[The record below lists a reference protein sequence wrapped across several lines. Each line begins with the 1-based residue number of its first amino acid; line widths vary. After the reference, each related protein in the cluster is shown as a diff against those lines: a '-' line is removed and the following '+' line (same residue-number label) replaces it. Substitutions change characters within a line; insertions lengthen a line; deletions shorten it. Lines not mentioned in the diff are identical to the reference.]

1 MTNDQMERRLSAAL
15 DKTAPDDVDG
25 VLSRCTE
32 RKGTV
37 VPMKKKNNRMKK
49 WMQTVAACLAVLLLG
64 GGGLLVQQAHAVT
77 SVVSLDVNPSIE
89 LRVNSREKVVSCQAL
104 NQEAQAVLEDMDG
117 GRDLKGVKAD
127 VAVNAIVGSLVRCGY
142 LDSLSSAI
150 LISVEDKDQA
160 RAQRLQQELTGAVDG
175 ALAAGDSQAAVLS
188 QTVQQDKE
196 LEKQA
201 KANNIS
207 TGKAALI
214 RQAMALNGSLTFEGL
229 AQLSVEEL
237 RDLIEAGAP
246 GMPIGMQA
254 ALEAAARYAGLT
266 TADITDADVDPEL
279 DENPAHYEVEFQVP
293 GKGELEYK
301 VEAYTGQVLSGPAN
315 VQPSTPVNP
324 SGDIGMEAAKS
335 AALKHAGL
343 SSAVFTKAER
353 DYDDGRLEY
362 ELEFHTDSAAYEVTV
377 DAANATR
384 RLGVA
389 VKCATITPNKQ
400 RMEEYPQLTQMWKSP
415 NGTIRSIL
423 DGTVFR
429 APILIDSIHPV
440 VKNWKKPITIARHA
454 YGDVYK
460 SVDLYTTEPGECTMT
475 FKGQSGEEKTLLVQ
489 KVDGP
494 AVWQGAHNKEKSIR
508 SFARACFQYAIDT
521 KQDLWFST
529 KDTIAKVYDGEFKK
543 VFEEEFESYKAKF
556 DELGITY
563 FYTLIDDAVARVIRS
578 QGGFIWACKNYD
590 GDVMSDMVSTAFG
603 SLAMMTSV
611 LVSPDGTTEYEA
623 AHGTVTKHYYKHLK
637 GEQTSTNPMATIF
650 AWSGAL
656 RKRGQL
662 DGLTDLAA
670 FADKLEA
677 ACFET
682 LGDGIMTKD
691 LVGLVDEGTP
701 VTAVNS
707 SEFIGA
713 IHDRLAAKL

>member
-279 DENPAHYEVEFQVP
+279 DENPAHYEVEFQVS

-301 VEAYTGQVLSGPAN
+301 VEAYTGQVLTGPAN

-343 SSAVFTKAER
+343 STAVFTKAER

-377 DAANATR
+377 DAAT
-384 RLGVA
+384 GA
-389 VKCATITPNKQ
+389 VLDYEKENLRGSTGSTDIGAQAAKAAALKHAGLSESQVRELQAEWDN
-400 RMEEYPQLTQMWKSP
+400 E
-415 NGTIRSIL
+415 NG
-423 DGTVFR
+423 R
-429 APILIDSIHPV
+429 A
-440 VKNWKKPITIARHA
+440 
-454 YGDVYK
+454 VYE
-460 SVDLYTTEPGECTMT
+460 V
-475 FKGQSGEEKTLLVQ
+475 
-489 KVDGP
+489 
-494 AVWQGAHNKEKSIR
+494 
-508 SFARACFQYAIDT
+508 
-521 KQDLWFST
+521 
-529 KDTIAKVYDGEFKK
+529 EFKSGGMEYDY
-543 VFEEEFESYKAKF
+543 V
-556 DELGITY
+556 
-563 FYTLIDDAVARVIRS
+563 IDAATGAVL
-578 QGGFIWACKNYD
+578 D
-590 GDVMSDMVSTAFG
+590 HE
-603 SLAMMTSV
+603 
-611 LVSPDGTTEYEA
+611 TE
-623 AHGTVTKHYYKHLK
+623 
-637 GEQTSTNPMATIF
+637 
-650 AWSGAL
+650 
-656 RKRGQL
+656 R
-662 DGLTDLAA
+662 DD
-670 FADKLEA
+670 
-677 ACFET
+677 
-682 LGDGIMTKD
+682 
-691 LVGLVDEGTP
+691 
-701 VTAVNS
+701 
-707 SEFIGA
+707 
-713 IHDRLAAKL
+713 

>member
-1 MTNDQMERRLSAAL
+1 
-15 DKTAPDDVDG
+15 
-25 VLSRCTE
+25 
-32 RKGTV
+32 
-37 VPMKKKNNRMKK
+37 MKKKNNRMKK

-301 VEAYTGQVLSGPAN
+301 VEAYTGQVLSGQADVTPSVPAA
-315 VQPSTPVNP
+315 
-324 SGDIGMEAAKS
+324 GDVGLEAAKS

-343 SSAVFTKAER
+343 STAVFTKAER

-377 DAANATR
+377 DAATGRVLDYEKESLRGSTGSTDIGAQAAKAAALKHAGLSESQVRELQAEWDNENGR
-384 RLGVA
+384 A
-389 VKCATITPNKQ
+389 VY
-400 RMEEYPQLTQMWKSP
+400 E
-415 NGTIRSIL
+415 
-423 DGTVFR
+423 V
-429 APILIDSIHPV
+429 
-440 VKNWKKPITIARHA
+440 
-454 YGDVYK
+454 
-460 SVDLYTTEPGECTMT
+460 
-475 FKGQSGEEKTLLVQ
+475 
-489 KVDGP
+489 
-494 AVWQGAHNKEKSIR
+494 
-508 SFARACFQYAIDT
+508 
-521 KQDLWFST
+521 
-529 KDTIAKVYDGEFKK
+529 EFKSGGMEYDY
-543 VFEEEFESYKAKF
+543 V
-556 DELGITY
+556 
-563 FYTLIDDAVARVIRS
+563 IDAATGAV
-578 QGGFIWACKNYD
+578 
-590 GDVMSDMVSTAFG
+590 
-603 SLAMMTSV
+603 
-611 LVSPDGTTEYEA
+611 
-623 AHGTVTKHYYKHLK
+623 
-637 GEQTSTNPMATIF
+637 
-650 AWSGAL
+650 
-656 RKRGQL
+656 L
-662 DGLTDLAA
+662 DHEVERD
-670 FADKLEA
+670 D
-677 ACFET
+677 
-682 LGDGIMTKD
+682 
-691 LVGLVDEGTP
+691 
-701 VTAVNS
+701 
-707 SEFIGA
+707 
-713 IHDRLAAKL
+713 

>member
-160 RAQRLQQELTGAVDG
+160 RAQRLQQELTSVAGG
-175 ALAAGDSQAAVLS
+175 ALGDSQAAVLS

-266 TADITDADVDPEL
+266 TADITDADADPEL

-315 VQPSTPVNP
+315 VTPSVPAA
-324 SGDIGMEAAKS
+324 GDVGLEAAKS

-343 SSAVFTKAER
+343 STAVFTKAER

-377 DAANATR
+377 DAATGRVLDYEKENLRGGTGGTDIGAQAAKAAALKHAGLSEGQVQELQVEWDNEHGR
-384 RLGVA
+384 A
-389 VKCATITPNKQ
+389 VY
-400 RMEEYPQLTQMWKSP
+400 E
-415 NGTIRSIL
+415 
-423 DGTVFR
+423 V
-429 APILIDSIHPV
+429 
-440 VKNWKKPITIARHA
+440 
-454 YGDVYK
+454 
-460 SVDLYTTEPGECTMT
+460 
-475 FKGQSGEEKTLLVQ
+475 
-489 KVDGP
+489 
-494 AVWQGAHNKEKSIR
+494 
-508 SFARACFQYAIDT
+508 
-521 KQDLWFST
+521 
-529 KDTIAKVYDGEFKK
+529 EFKSGGMEYDY
-543 VFEEEFESYKAKF
+543 V
-556 DELGITY
+556 
-563 FYTLIDDAVARVIRS
+563 IDAAT
-578 QGGFIWACKNYD
+578 G
-590 GDVMSDMVSTAFG
+590 
-603 SLAMMTSV
+603 SV
-611 LVSPDGTTEYEA
+611 LEHQAE
-623 AHGTVTKHYYKHLK
+623 
-637 GEQTSTNPMATIF
+637 
-650 AWSGAL
+650 
-656 RKRGQL
+656 R
-662 DGLTDLAA
+662 
-670 FADKLEA
+670 
-677 ACFET
+677 
-682 LGDGIMTKD
+682 
-691 LVGLVDEGTP
+691 
-701 VTAVNS
+701 
-707 SEFIGA
+707 
-713 IHDRLAAKL
+713 HD

>member
-175 ALAAGDSQAAVLS
+175 ALAAGDSRAAVLS

-214 RQAMALNGSLTFEGL
+214 RQAMALNGSLAFEGL

-246 GMPIGMQA
+246 GMPIGMRA

-279 DENPAHYEVEFQVP
+279 DENPAHYEVEFQVS

-301 VEAYTGQVLSGPAN
+301 VEAYTGQVLTGQAN

-343 SSAVFTKAER
+343 STAVFTKAER

-377 DAANATR
+377 DAATGRVLDYEKENLRSSTGSTDIGAQAAKAAALKHAGLSESQVR
-384 RLGVA
+384 ELQAEWDNENGRA
-389 VKCATITPNKQ
+389 VY
-400 RMEEYPQLTQMWKSP
+400 E
-415 NGTIRSIL
+415 
-423 DGTVFR
+423 V
-429 APILIDSIHPV
+429 
-440 VKNWKKPITIARHA
+440 
-454 YGDVYK
+454 
-460 SVDLYTTEPGECTMT
+460 
-475 FKGQSGEEKTLLVQ
+475 
-489 KVDGP
+489 
-494 AVWQGAHNKEKSIR
+494 
-508 SFARACFQYAIDT
+508 
-521 KQDLWFST
+521 
-529 KDTIAKVYDGEFKK
+529 EFKSGGMEYDY
-543 VFEEEFESYKAKF
+543 V
-556 DELGITY
+556 
-563 FYTLIDDAVARVIRS
+563 IDAATGAV
-578 QGGFIWACKNYD
+578 
-590 GDVMSDMVSTAFG
+590 
-603 SLAMMTSV
+603 
-611 LVSPDGTTEYEA
+611 
-623 AHGTVTKHYYKHLK
+623 
-637 GEQTSTNPMATIF
+637 
-650 AWSGAL
+650 
-656 RKRGQL
+656 L
-662 DGLTDLAA
+662 DHEVERD
-670 FADKLEA
+670 D
-677 ACFET
+677 
-682 LGDGIMTKD
+682 
-691 LVGLVDEGTP
+691 
-701 VTAVNS
+701 
-707 SEFIGA
+707 
-713 IHDRLAAKL
+713 

>member
-301 VEAYTGQVLSGPAN
+301 VEAYTGQVLTGQAN
-315 VQPSTPVNP
+315 VTPSVPAA
-324 SGDIGMEAAKS
+324 GDVGLEAAKS

-343 SSAVFTKAER
+343 STAVFTKAER

-377 DAANATR
+377 DAISGRVLDYEKENLRGSTGSTDIGAQAAKAAALKHAGLSESQVRELQAEWDNENGR
-384 RLGVA
+384 A
-389 VKCATITPNKQ
+389 VY
-400 RMEEYPQLTQMWKSP
+400 E
-415 NGTIRSIL
+415 
-423 DGTVFR
+423 V
-429 APILIDSIHPV
+429 
-440 VKNWKKPITIARHA
+440 
-454 YGDVYK
+454 
-460 SVDLYTTEPGECTMT
+460 
-475 FKGQSGEEKTLLVQ
+475 
-489 KVDGP
+489 
-494 AVWQGAHNKEKSIR
+494 
-508 SFARACFQYAIDT
+508 
-521 KQDLWFST
+521 
-529 KDTIAKVYDGEFKK
+529 EFKSGGMEYDY
-543 VFEEEFESYKAKF
+543 V
-556 DELGITY
+556 
-563 FYTLIDDAVARVIRS
+563 IDAATGAVL
-578 QGGFIWACKNYD
+578 D
-590 GDVMSDMVSTAFG
+590 HE
-603 SLAMMTSV
+603 
-611 LVSPDGTTEYEA
+611 TE
-623 AHGTVTKHYYKHLK
+623 
-637 GEQTSTNPMATIF
+637 
-650 AWSGAL
+650 
-656 RKRGQL
+656 R
-662 DGLTDLAA
+662 DD
-670 FADKLEA
+670 
-677 ACFET
+677 
-682 LGDGIMTKD
+682 
-691 LVGLVDEGTP
+691 
-701 VTAVNS
+701 
-707 SEFIGA
+707 
-713 IHDRLAAKL
+713 

>member
-37 VPMKKKNNRMKK
+37 VPMKKKNQRMKK
-49 WMQTVAACLAVLLLG
+49 WMQAVAACLAVLLLG

-279 DENPAHYEVEFQVP
+279 DETPAHYEVEFQVP

-343 SSAVFTKAER
+343 STAVFTKAER
-353 DYDDGRLEY
+353 DYDDGRWEY
-362 ELEFHTDSAAYEVTV
+362 ELEFHTDAAAYEVTV
-377 DAANATR
+377 DAISGSVLDYEKENLRSSSTSDIGAQA
-384 RLGVA
+384 A
-389 VKCATITPNKQ
+389 
-400 RMEEYPQLTQMWKSP
+400 KSAA
-415 NGTIRSIL
+415 L
-423 DGTVFR
+423 
-429 APILIDSIHPV
+429 
-440 VKNWKKPITIARHA
+440 RHA
-454 YGDVYK
+454 GLSEGQVQELQVEWDNEHGRAVYE
-460 SVDLYTTEPGECTMT
+460 V
-475 FKGQSGEEKTLLVQ
+475 
-489 KVDGP
+489 
-494 AVWQGAHNKEKSIR
+494 
-508 SFARACFQYAIDT
+508 
-521 KQDLWFST
+521 
-529 KDTIAKVYDGEFKK
+529 EFKSGGMEYDY
-543 VFEEEFESYKAKF
+543 V
-556 DELGITY
+556 
-563 FYTLIDDAVARVIRS
+563 IDAATGAV
-578 QGGFIWACKNYD
+578 
-590 GDVMSDMVSTAFG
+590 
-603 SLAMMTSV
+603 
-611 LVSPDGTTEYEA
+611 
-623 AHGTVTKHYYKHLK
+623 
-637 GEQTSTNPMATIF
+637 
-650 AWSGAL
+650 
-656 RKRGQL
+656 L
-662 DGLTDLAA
+662 DHEVERD
-670 FADKLEA
+670 D
-677 ACFET
+677 
-682 LGDGIMTKD
+682 
-691 LVGLVDEGTP
+691 
-701 VTAVNS
+701 
-707 SEFIGA
+707 
-713 IHDRLAAKL
+713 

>member
-104 NQEAQAVLEDMDG
+104 NQEAQAVL
-117 GRDLKGVKAD
+117 
-127 VAVNAIVGSLVRCGY
+127 
-142 LDSLSSAI
+142 
-150 LISVEDKDQA
+150 DKDQA

-254 ALEAAARYAGLT
+254 ALEAVARYAGLT

-301 VEAYTGQVLSGPAN
+301 VEAYTGQVLSGQADVTPSVPAA
-315 VQPSTPVNP
+315 
-324 SGDIGMEAAKS
+324 GDVGLEAAKS

-343 SSAVFTKAER
+343 STAVFTKAER

-377 DAANATR
+377 DAATGRVLDYEKENLRGSTGSTDIGAQAAKAAALKHAGLSESQVR
-384 RLGVA
+384 ELQAEWDNENGRA
-389 VKCATITPNKQ
+389 VY
-400 RMEEYPQLTQMWKSP
+400 E
-415 NGTIRSIL
+415 
-423 DGTVFR
+423 V
-429 APILIDSIHPV
+429 
-440 VKNWKKPITIARHA
+440 
-454 YGDVYK
+454 
-460 SVDLYTTEPGECTMT
+460 
-475 FKGQSGEEKTLLVQ
+475 
-489 KVDGP
+489 
-494 AVWQGAHNKEKSIR
+494 
-508 SFARACFQYAIDT
+508 
-521 KQDLWFST
+521 
-529 KDTIAKVYDGEFKK
+529 EFKSGGMEYDY
-543 VFEEEFESYKAKF
+543 V
-556 DELGITY
+556 
-563 FYTLIDDAVARVIRS
+563 IDAATGAV
-578 QGGFIWACKNYD
+578 
-590 GDVMSDMVSTAFG
+590 
-603 SLAMMTSV
+603 
-611 LVSPDGTTEYEA
+611 
-623 AHGTVTKHYYKHLK
+623 
-637 GEQTSTNPMATIF
+637 
-650 AWSGAL
+650 
-656 RKRGQL
+656 L
-662 DGLTDLAA
+662 DHEVERD
-670 FADKLEA
+670 D
-677 ACFET
+677 
-682 LGDGIMTKD
+682 
-691 LVGLVDEGTP
+691 
-701 VTAVNS
+701 
-707 SEFIGA
+707 
-713 IHDRLAAKL
+713 

>member
-279 DENPAHYEVEFQVP
+279 DENPAHYEVEIQLP
-293 GKGELEYK
+293 GKGELQYK

-343 SSAVFTKAER
+343 STAVFTKAER
-353 DYDDGRLEY
+353 DYDDGRWEY

-377 DAANATR
+377 DAATGRVLDYEKENLRGGTGSTDIGAQAAKAAALKHAGLSESQVR
-384 RLGVA
+384 ELQAEWDNENGRA
-389 VKCATITPNKQ
+389 VY
-400 RMEEYPQLTQMWKSP
+400 E
-415 NGTIRSIL
+415 
-423 DGTVFR
+423 V
-429 APILIDSIHPV
+429 
-440 VKNWKKPITIARHA
+440 
-454 YGDVYK
+454 
-460 SVDLYTTEPGECTMT
+460 
-475 FKGQSGEEKTLLVQ
+475 
-489 KVDGP
+489 
-494 AVWQGAHNKEKSIR
+494 
-508 SFARACFQYAIDT
+508 
-521 KQDLWFST
+521 
-529 KDTIAKVYDGEFKK
+529 EFKSGGMEYDY
-543 VFEEEFESYKAKF
+543 V
-556 DELGITY
+556 
-563 FYTLIDDAVARVIRS
+563 IDAATGAV
-578 QGGFIWACKNYD
+578 
-590 GDVMSDMVSTAFG
+590 
-603 SLAMMTSV
+603 
-611 LVSPDGTTEYEA
+611 
-623 AHGTVTKHYYKHLK
+623 
-637 GEQTSTNPMATIF
+637 
-650 AWSGAL
+650 
-656 RKRGQL
+656 L
-662 DGLTDLAA
+662 DHEVERD
-670 FADKLEA
+670 D
-677 ACFET
+677 
-682 LGDGIMTKD
+682 
-691 LVGLVDEGTP
+691 
-701 VTAVNS
+701 
-707 SEFIGA
+707 
-713 IHDRLAAKL
+713 

>member
-49 WMQTVAACLAVLLLG
+49 WMQAVAACLAVLLLG

-175 ALAAGDSQAAVLS
+175 ALAAGDSRAAVLS

-254 ALEAAARYAGLT
+254 ALEAAAQYAGLT

-279 DENPAHYEVEFQVP
+279 DETPAHYEVEFQVS

-301 VEAYTGQVLSGPAN
+301 VEAYTGQVLTGQAN

-324 SGDIGMEAAKS
+324 SGDIGMETAKS

-343 SSAVFTKAER
+343 STAVFTKAER

-377 DAANATR
+377 DAATGRVLDYEKENLRGGTGSTDIGAQAAKAAALKHAGLSESQVR
-384 RLGVA
+384 ELQVEWDSEHGRA
-389 VKCATITPNKQ
+389 VY
-400 RMEEYPQLTQMWKSP
+400 E
-415 NGTIRSIL
+415 
-423 DGTVFR
+423 V
-429 APILIDSIHPV
+429 
-440 VKNWKKPITIARHA
+440 
-454 YGDVYK
+454 
-460 SVDLYTTEPGECTMT
+460 
-475 FKGQSGEEKTLLVQ
+475 
-489 KVDGP
+489 
-494 AVWQGAHNKEKSIR
+494 
-508 SFARACFQYAIDT
+508 
-521 KQDLWFST
+521 
-529 KDTIAKVYDGEFKK
+529 EFKSGGMEYDY
-543 VFEEEFESYKAKF
+543 V
-556 DELGITY
+556 
-563 FYTLIDDAVARVIRS
+563 IDAATGAVL
-578 QGGFIWACKNYD
+578 D
-590 GDVMSDMVSTAFG
+590 HE
-603 SLAMMTSV
+603 
-611 LVSPDGTTEYEA
+611 TE
-623 AHGTVTKHYYKHLK
+623 
-637 GEQTSTNPMATIF
+637 
-650 AWSGAL
+650 
-656 RKRGQL
+656 R
-662 DGLTDLAA
+662 DD
-670 FADKLEA
+670 
-677 ACFET
+677 
-682 LGDGIMTKD
+682 
-691 LVGLVDEGTP
+691 
-701 VTAVNS
+701 
-707 SEFIGA
+707 
-713 IHDRLAAKL
+713 

>member
-1 MTNDQMERRLSAAL
+1 MTNDLMERRLSAAL
-15 DKTAPDDVDG
+15 DKTAPDDVAG

-37 VPMKKKNNRMKK
+37 VPMKKKNQRMKK
-49 WMQTVAACLAVLLLG
+49 WMQAMAACLAVLLLG
-64 GGGLLVQQAHAVT
+64 GGVLVQQAHAVT

-104 NQEAQAVLEDMDG
+104 NDEAAAVLADMDG

-142 LDSLSSAI
+142 LDTLSSAI

-160 RAQRLQQELTGAVDG
+160 RAQRLQQELTSVAGG
-175 ALAAGDSQAAVLS
+175 ALGDSQAAVLS

-237 RDLIEAGAP
+237 RDLIEAGAL

-343 SSAVFTKAER
+343 STAVFTKAER
-353 DYDDGRLEY
+353 DYDDGRWEY

-377 DAANATR
+377 DASTGRVLDYEKENLRGGTGSTDIGAQAAKAAALKHAGLSESQVRELQAEWDNENGR
-384 RLGVA
+384 A
-389 VKCATITPNKQ
+389 VY
-400 RMEEYPQLTQMWKSP
+400 E
-415 NGTIRSIL
+415 
-423 DGTVFR
+423 V
-429 APILIDSIHPV
+429 
-440 VKNWKKPITIARHA
+440 
-454 YGDVYK
+454 
-460 SVDLYTTEPGECTMT
+460 
-475 FKGQSGEEKTLLVQ
+475 
-489 KVDGP
+489 
-494 AVWQGAHNKEKSIR
+494 
-508 SFARACFQYAIDT
+508 
-521 KQDLWFST
+521 
-529 KDTIAKVYDGEFKK
+529 EFKSGGMEYDY
-543 VFEEEFESYKAKF
+543 V
-556 DELGITY
+556 
-563 FYTLIDDAVARVIRS
+563 IDAATGAV
-578 QGGFIWACKNYD
+578 
-590 GDVMSDMVSTAFG
+590 
-603 SLAMMTSV
+603 
-611 LVSPDGTTEYEA
+611 
-623 AHGTVTKHYYKHLK
+623 
-637 GEQTSTNPMATIF
+637 
-650 AWSGAL
+650 
-656 RKRGQL
+656 L
-662 DGLTDLAA
+662 DHEVERD
-670 FADKLEA
+670 D
-677 ACFET
+677 
-682 LGDGIMTKD
+682 
-691 LVGLVDEGTP
+691 
-701 VTAVNS
+701 
-707 SEFIGA
+707 
-713 IHDRLAAKL
+713 

>member
-77 SVVSLDVNPSIE
+77 SVVSLDVNPSVE

-279 DENPAHYEVEFQVP
+279 DENPAHHEVEFQVP

-343 SSAVFTKAER
+343 STAVFTKAER
-353 DYDDGRLEY
+353 DYDDGRWEY

-377 DAANATR
+377 DAATGRVLDYEKENLRGGTGSTDIGAQAAKAAALKHAGLSESQVR
-384 RLGVA
+384 ELQAEWDNENGRA
-389 VKCATITPNKQ
+389 VY
-400 RMEEYPQLTQMWKSP
+400 E
-415 NGTIRSIL
+415 
-423 DGTVFR
+423 V
-429 APILIDSIHPV
+429 
-440 VKNWKKPITIARHA
+440 
-454 YGDVYK
+454 
-460 SVDLYTTEPGECTMT
+460 
-475 FKGQSGEEKTLLVQ
+475 
-489 KVDGP
+489 
-494 AVWQGAHNKEKSIR
+494 
-508 SFARACFQYAIDT
+508 
-521 KQDLWFST
+521 
-529 KDTIAKVYDGEFKK
+529 EFKSGGMEYDY
-543 VFEEEFESYKAKF
+543 V
-556 DELGITY
+556 
-563 FYTLIDDAVARVIRS
+563 IDAATGAV
-578 QGGFIWACKNYD
+578 
-590 GDVMSDMVSTAFG
+590 
-603 SLAMMTSV
+603 
-611 LVSPDGTTEYEA
+611 
-623 AHGTVTKHYYKHLK
+623 
-637 GEQTSTNPMATIF
+637 
-650 AWSGAL
+650 
-656 RKRGQL
+656 L
-662 DGLTDLAA
+662 DHEVERD
-670 FADKLEA
+670 D
-677 ACFET
+677 
-682 LGDGIMTKD
+682 
-691 LVGLVDEGTP
+691 
-701 VTAVNS
+701 
-707 SEFIGA
+707 
-713 IHDRLAAKL
+713 

>member
-175 ALAAGDSQAAVLS
+175 ALAAGDSRAAVLS

-254 ALEAAARYAGLT
+254 ALEAAAQYAGLT

-279 DENPAHYEVEFQVP
+279 DENRAHYEVEFQVS

-301 VEAYTGQVLSGPAN
+301 VEAYTGQVLTGQAN

-343 SSAVFTKAER
+343 STAVFTKAER

-377 DAANATR
+377 DAATGRVLDYEKENLRGGTGSTDIGAQAAKAAALKHAGLSEGQVQQLQVEWDNENGR
-384 RLGVA
+384 A
-389 VKCATITPNKQ
+389 VY
-400 RMEEYPQLTQMWKSP
+400 E
-415 NGTIRSIL
+415 
-423 DGTVFR
+423 V
-429 APILIDSIHPV
+429 
-440 VKNWKKPITIARHA
+440 
-454 YGDVYK
+454 
-460 SVDLYTTEPGECTMT
+460 
-475 FKGQSGEEKTLLVQ
+475 
-489 KVDGP
+489 
-494 AVWQGAHNKEKSIR
+494 
-508 SFARACFQYAIDT
+508 
-521 KQDLWFST
+521 
-529 KDTIAKVYDGEFKK
+529 EFKSGGMEYDY
-543 VFEEEFESYKAKF
+543 V
-556 DELGITY
+556 
-563 FYTLIDDAVARVIRS
+563 IDAATGAV
-578 QGGFIWACKNYD
+578 
-590 GDVMSDMVSTAFG
+590 
-603 SLAMMTSV
+603 
-611 LVSPDGTTEYEA
+611 
-623 AHGTVTKHYYKHLK
+623 
-637 GEQTSTNPMATIF
+637 
-650 AWSGAL
+650 
-656 RKRGQL
+656 L
-662 DGLTDLAA
+662 DHEVERD
-670 FADKLEA
+670 D
-677 ACFET
+677 
-682 LGDGIMTKD
+682 
-691 LVGLVDEGTP
+691 
-701 VTAVNS
+701 
-707 SEFIGA
+707 
-713 IHDRLAAKL
+713 

>member
-37 VPMKKKNNRMKK
+37 VPMKNNRMKK

-64 GGGLLVQQAHAVT
+64 GGVLVQQAHAVT

-104 NQEAQAVLEDMDG
+104 NDEAAAVLADMDG

-160 RAQRLQQELTGAVDG
+160 RAQRLQQELTNVAGG
-175 ALAAGDSQAAVLS
+175 ALGNSQAAVLS

-229 AQLSVEEL
+229 AKLSVEEL

-315 VQPSTPVNP
+315 VTPSVPAA
-324 SGDIGMEAAKS
+324 GDVGLEAAKS

-343 SSAVFTKAER
+343 STAVFTKAER

-377 DAANATR
+377 DAATGRVLDYEKENLRGGSTSDIGAQ
-384 RLGVA
+384 A
-389 VKCATITPNKQ
+389 A
-400 RMEEYPQLTQMWKSP
+400 KSAA
-415 NGTIRSIL
+415 L
-423 DGTVFR
+423 
-429 APILIDSIHPV
+429 
-440 VKNWKKPITIARHA
+440 RHA
-454 YGDVYK
+454 GLSEGQVQELQVEWDNEHGRAVYE
-460 SVDLYTTEPGECTMT
+460 V
-475 FKGQSGEEKTLLVQ
+475 
-489 KVDGP
+489 
-494 AVWQGAHNKEKSIR
+494 
-508 SFARACFQYAIDT
+508 
-521 KQDLWFST
+521 
-529 KDTIAKVYDGEFKK
+529 EFKSGGMEYEY
-543 VFEEEFESYKAKF
+543 V
-556 DELGITY
+556 
-563 FYTLIDDAVARVIRS
+563 IDAAT
-578 QGGFIWACKNYD
+578 G
-590 GDVMSDMVSTAFG
+590 
-603 SLAMMTSV
+603 SV
-611 LVSPDGTTEYEA
+611 LEHQA
-623 AHGTVTKHYYKHLK
+623 
-637 GEQTSTNPMATIF
+637 EQ
-650 AWSGAL
+650 
-656 RKRGQL
+656 
-662 DGLTDLAA
+662 DD
-670 FADKLEA
+670 
-677 ACFET
+677 
-682 LGDGIMTKD
+682 
-691 LVGLVDEGTP
+691 
-701 VTAVNS
+701 
-707 SEFIGA
+707 
-713 IHDRLAAKL
+713 

>member
-64 GGGLLVQQAHAVT
+64 GGSLLVQQAHAVT

-175 ALAAGDSQAAVLS
+175 ALAAGDSRAAVLS

-214 RQAMALNGSLTFEGL
+214 RQAMALNGSLAFEGL

-246 GMPIGMQA
+246 GMPIGMRA

-279 DENPAHYEVEFQVP
+279 DENPAHYEVEFQVS

-301 VEAYTGQVLSGPAN
+301 VEAYTGQVLTGQAN

-343 SSAVFTKAER
+343 STAVFTKAER

-377 DAANATR
+377 DAATGRVLDYEKENLRSSTGSTDIGAQAAKAAALKHAGLSESQVR
-384 RLGVA
+384 ELQAEWDNENGRA
-389 VKCATITPNKQ
+389 VY
-400 RMEEYPQLTQMWKSP
+400 E
-415 NGTIRSIL
+415 
-423 DGTVFR
+423 V
-429 APILIDSIHPV
+429 
-440 VKNWKKPITIARHA
+440 
-454 YGDVYK
+454 
-460 SVDLYTTEPGECTMT
+460 
-475 FKGQSGEEKTLLVQ
+475 
-489 KVDGP
+489 
-494 AVWQGAHNKEKSIR
+494 
-508 SFARACFQYAIDT
+508 
-521 KQDLWFST
+521 
-529 KDTIAKVYDGEFKK
+529 EFKSGGMEYDY
-543 VFEEEFESYKAKF
+543 V
-556 DELGITY
+556 
-563 FYTLIDDAVARVIRS
+563 IDAATGAV
-578 QGGFIWACKNYD
+578 
-590 GDVMSDMVSTAFG
+590 
-603 SLAMMTSV
+603 
-611 LVSPDGTTEYEA
+611 
-623 AHGTVTKHYYKHLK
+623 
-637 GEQTSTNPMATIF
+637 
-650 AWSGAL
+650 
-656 RKRGQL
+656 L
-662 DGLTDLAA
+662 DHEVERD
-670 FADKLEA
+670 D
-677 ACFET
+677 
-682 LGDGIMTKD
+682 
-691 LVGLVDEGTP
+691 
-701 VTAVNS
+701 
-707 SEFIGA
+707 
-713 IHDRLAAKL
+713 

>member
-214 RQAMALNGSLTFEGL
+214 RQAMALNGSLAFEGL

-246 GMPIGMQA
+246 GMPIGMKA

-266 TADITDADVDPEL
+266 TADVADADVDPEL

-301 VEAYTGQVLSGPAN
+301 VEAYTGQVLSGQADVTPSVPAA
-315 VQPSTPVNP
+315 
-324 SGDIGMEAAKS
+324 GDVGLEAAKS
-335 AALKHAGL
+335 TALKHAGL
-343 SSAVFTKAER
+343 STAVFTKAER

-377 DAANATR
+377 DAATGRVLDYEKENLRSSTGSTDIGAQAAKAAALKHAGLSEGQVQQLQVEWDNEHGR
-384 RLGVA
+384 A
-389 VKCATITPNKQ
+389 VY
-400 RMEEYPQLTQMWKSP
+400 E
-415 NGTIRSIL
+415 
-423 DGTVFR
+423 V
-429 APILIDSIHPV
+429 
-440 VKNWKKPITIARHA
+440 
-454 YGDVYK
+454 
-460 SVDLYTTEPGECTMT
+460 
-475 FKGQSGEEKTLLVQ
+475 
-489 KVDGP
+489 
-494 AVWQGAHNKEKSIR
+494 
-508 SFARACFQYAIDT
+508 
-521 KQDLWFST
+521 
-529 KDTIAKVYDGEFKK
+529 EFKSGGMEYDY
-543 VFEEEFESYKAKF
+543 V
-556 DELGITY
+556 
-563 FYTLIDDAVARVIRS
+563 IDAATGAVL
-578 QGGFIWACKNYD
+578 D
-590 GDVMSDMVSTAFG
+590 HE
-603 SLAMMTSV
+603 
-611 LVSPDGTTEYEA
+611 TE
-623 AHGTVTKHYYKHLK
+623 
-637 GEQTSTNPMATIF
+637 
-650 AWSGAL
+650 
-656 RKRGQL
+656 R
-662 DGLTDLAA
+662 DD
-670 FADKLEA
+670 
-677 ACFET
+677 
-682 LGDGIMTKD
+682 
-691 LVGLVDEGTP
+691 
-701 VTAVNS
+701 
-707 SEFIGA
+707 
-713 IHDRLAAKL
+713 

>member
-49 WMQTVAACLAVLLLG
+49 WMQAVAACLAVLLLG

-160 RAQRLQQELTGAVDG
+160 RAQRLQQELTGAVGG

-229 AQLSVEEL
+229 AKLSVEEL

-246 GMPIGMQA
+246 GMPIGMTA

-279 DENPAHYEVEFQVP
+279 DENPAHYEVEFQVS

-301 VEAYTGQVLSGPAN
+301 VEAYTGQVLTGQAN

-343 SSAVFTKAER
+343 STAVFTKAER

-377 DAANATR
+377 DAATGRVLDYEKENLRGGTGSTDIGAQAAKAAALKHAGLSEGQVQQLQVEWDSEHGR
-384 RLGVA
+384 A
-389 VKCATITPNKQ
+389 VY
-400 RMEEYPQLTQMWKSP
+400 E
-415 NGTIRSIL
+415 
-423 DGTVFR
+423 V
-429 APILIDSIHPV
+429 
-440 VKNWKKPITIARHA
+440 
-454 YGDVYK
+454 
-460 SVDLYTTEPGECTMT
+460 
-475 FKGQSGEEKTLLVQ
+475 
-489 KVDGP
+489 
-494 AVWQGAHNKEKSIR
+494 
-508 SFARACFQYAIDT
+508 
-521 KQDLWFST
+521 
-529 KDTIAKVYDGEFKK
+529 EFKSGGMEYDY
-543 VFEEEFESYKAKF
+543 V
-556 DELGITY
+556 
-563 FYTLIDDAVARVIRS
+563 IDAATGAV
-578 QGGFIWACKNYD
+578 
-590 GDVMSDMVSTAFG
+590 
-603 SLAMMTSV
+603 
-611 LVSPDGTTEYEA
+611 
-623 AHGTVTKHYYKHLK
+623 
-637 GEQTSTNPMATIF
+637 
-650 AWSGAL
+650 
-656 RKRGQL
+656 
-662 DGLTDLAA
+662 
-670 FADKLEA
+670 LEHQA
-677 ACFET
+677 ER
-682 LGDGIMTKD
+682 
-691 LVGLVDEGTP
+691 
-701 VTAVNS
+701 
-707 SEFIGA
+707 
-713 IHDRLAAKL
+713 HD

>member
-15 DKTAPDDVDG
+15 DKTAPDDVAG

-64 GGGLLVQQAHAVT
+64 GGVLVQQAHAVA

-188 QTVQQDKE
+188 QTVQQDEE

-201 KANNIS
+201 KANHIS

-315 VQPSTPVNP
+315 VTLSVPAA
-324 SGDIGMEAAKS
+324 GDVGLEAAKS

-343 SSAVFTKAER
+343 STAVFTKAER

-377 DAANATR
+377 DAATGRVLDYEKENLRGGTGSTDIGAQ
-384 RLGVA
+384 A
-389 VKCATITPNKQ
+389 A
-400 RMEEYPQLTQMWKSP
+400 KSAA
-415 NGTIRSIL
+415 L
-423 DGTVFR
+423 
-429 APILIDSIHPV
+429 
-440 VKNWKKPITIARHA
+440 RHA
-454 YGDVYK
+454 GLSESQVQQLQVEWDNEHGRAVYE
-460 SVDLYTTEPGECTMT
+460 V
-475 FKGQSGEEKTLLVQ
+475 
-489 KVDGP
+489 
-494 AVWQGAHNKEKSIR
+494 
-508 SFARACFQYAIDT
+508 
-521 KQDLWFST
+521 
-529 KDTIAKVYDGEFKK
+529 EFKSGGMEYEY
-543 VFEEEFESYKAKF
+543 V
-556 DELGITY
+556 
-563 FYTLIDDAVARVIRS
+563 IDAAT
-578 QGGFIWACKNYD
+578 G
-590 GDVMSDMVSTAFG
+590 
-603 SLAMMTSV
+603 SV
-611 LVSPDGTTEYEA
+611 LEHQAE
-623 AHGTVTKHYYKHLK
+623 
-637 GEQTSTNPMATIF
+637 
-650 AWSGAL
+650 
-656 RKRGQL
+656 R
-662 DGLTDLAA
+662 
-670 FADKLEA
+670 
-677 ACFET
+677 
-682 LGDGIMTKD
+682 
-691 LVGLVDEGTP
+691 
-701 VTAVNS
+701 
-707 SEFIGA
+707 
-713 IHDRLAAKL
+713 HD

>member
-104 NQEAQAVLEDMDG
+104 NDEAAAVLEDMDG

-160 RAQRLQQELTGAVDG
+160 RAQRLQQELTNVVGG
-175 ALAAGDSQAAVLS
+175 ALGNSQAAVLC

-201 KANNIS
+201 KANHIS

-229 AQLSVEEL
+229 AKLSVEEL

-246 GMPIGMQA
+246 GMPIGMTA

-279 DENPAHYEVEFQVP
+279 DETPAHYEVEFQVP

-315 VQPSTPVNP
+315 VTPSVPAA
-324 SGDIGMEAAKS
+324 GDVGLEAAKS

-343 SSAVFTKAER
+343 STAVFTKAER

-377 DAANATR
+377 DAATGRVLDYEKENLRGGTGSTDIGAQAAKAAALKHAGLSEGQVQELQVEWDNEHGR
-384 RLGVA
+384 A
-389 VKCATITPNKQ
+389 VY
-400 RMEEYPQLTQMWKSP
+400 E
-415 NGTIRSIL
+415 
-423 DGTVFR
+423 V
-429 APILIDSIHPV
+429 
-440 VKNWKKPITIARHA
+440 
-454 YGDVYK
+454 
-460 SVDLYTTEPGECTMT
+460 
-475 FKGQSGEEKTLLVQ
+475 
-489 KVDGP
+489 
-494 AVWQGAHNKEKSIR
+494 
-508 SFARACFQYAIDT
+508 
-521 KQDLWFST
+521 
-529 KDTIAKVYDGEFKK
+529 EFKSGGMEYEY
-543 VFEEEFESYKAKF
+543 V
-556 DELGITY
+556 
-563 FYTLIDDAVARVIRS
+563 IDAAT
-578 QGGFIWACKNYD
+578 G
-590 GDVMSDMVSTAFG
+590 
-603 SLAMMTSV
+603 SV
-611 LVSPDGTTEYEA
+611 LEHQAE
-623 AHGTVTKHYYKHLK
+623 
-637 GEQTSTNPMATIF
+637 
-650 AWSGAL
+650 
-656 RKRGQL
+656 R
-662 DGLTDLAA
+662 
-670 FADKLEA
+670 
-677 ACFET
+677 
-682 LGDGIMTKD
+682 
-691 LVGLVDEGTP
+691 
-701 VTAVNS
+701 
-707 SEFIGA
+707 
-713 IHDRLAAKL
+713 HD

>member
-1 MTNDQMERRLSAAL
+1 
-15 DKTAPDDVDG
+15 
-25 VLSRCTE
+25 
-32 RKGTV
+32 
-37 VPMKKKNNRMKK
+37 MKKKNNRMKK

-104 NQEAQAVLEDMDG
+104 NDEAAAVLEDMDG

-160 RAQRLQQELTGAVDG
+160 RAQRLQQELTNVVGG
-175 ALAAGDSQAAVLS
+175 ALGNSQAAVLS

-254 ALEAAARYAGLT
+254 ALEAAANYAGLT

-315 VQPSTPVNP
+315 VTPSVPAA
-324 SGDIGMEAAKS
+324 GDVGLEAAKS

-343 SSAVFTKAER
+343 SEGQVQELQVEWDNEHGRAVYEVEFKSGGMEYEYVIDAATGSVLEHQAER
-353 DYDDGRLEY
+353 
-362 ELEFHTDSAAYEVTV
+362 
-377 DAANATR
+377 
-384 RLGVA
+384 
-389 VKCATITPNKQ
+389 
-400 RMEEYPQLTQMWKSP
+400 
-415 NGTIRSIL
+415 
-423 DGTVFR
+423 
-429 APILIDSIHPV
+429 
-440 VKNWKKPITIARHA
+440 
-454 YGDVYK
+454 
-460 SVDLYTTEPGECTMT
+460 
-475 FKGQSGEEKTLLVQ
+475 
-489 KVDGP
+489 
-494 AVWQGAHNKEKSIR
+494 
-508 SFARACFQYAIDT
+508 
-521 KQDLWFST
+521 
-529 KDTIAKVYDGEFKK
+529 
-543 VFEEEFESYKAKF
+543 
-556 DELGITY
+556 
-563 FYTLIDDAVARVIRS
+563 
-578 QGGFIWACKNYD
+578 
-590 GDVMSDMVSTAFG
+590 
-603 SLAMMTSV
+603 
-611 LVSPDGTTEYEA
+611 
-623 AHGTVTKHYYKHLK
+623 
-637 GEQTSTNPMATIF
+637 
-650 AWSGAL
+650 
-656 RKRGQL
+656 
-662 DGLTDLAA
+662 
-670 FADKLEA
+670 
-677 ACFET
+677 
-682 LGDGIMTKD
+682 
-691 LVGLVDEGTP
+691 
-701 VTAVNS
+701 
-707 SEFIGA
+707 
-713 IHDRLAAKL
+713 HD

>member
-25 VLSRCTE
+25 VLSRCTK

-301 VEAYTGQVLSGPAN
+301 VEAYTGQVLTGQAD

-343 SSAVFTKAER
+343 STAVFTKAER

-377 DAANATR
+377 DAATGRVLDYEKESLRGGTGSTDIGAQAAKAAALKHAGLSESQVRELQAEWDNENGR
-384 RLGVA
+384 A
-389 VKCATITPNKQ
+389 VY
-400 RMEEYPQLTQMWKSP
+400 E
-415 NGTIRSIL
+415 
-423 DGTVFR
+423 V
-429 APILIDSIHPV
+429 
-440 VKNWKKPITIARHA
+440 
-454 YGDVYK
+454 
-460 SVDLYTTEPGECTMT
+460 
-475 FKGQSGEEKTLLVQ
+475 
-489 KVDGP
+489 
-494 AVWQGAHNKEKSIR
+494 
-508 SFARACFQYAIDT
+508 
-521 KQDLWFST
+521 
-529 KDTIAKVYDGEFKK
+529 EFKSGGMEYDY
-543 VFEEEFESYKAKF
+543 V
-556 DELGITY
+556 
-563 FYTLIDDAVARVIRS
+563 IDAATGAV
-578 QGGFIWACKNYD
+578 
-590 GDVMSDMVSTAFG
+590 
-603 SLAMMTSV
+603 
-611 LVSPDGTTEYEA
+611 
-623 AHGTVTKHYYKHLK
+623 
-637 GEQTSTNPMATIF
+637 
-650 AWSGAL
+650 
-656 RKRGQL
+656 L
-662 DGLTDLAA
+662 DHEVERD
-670 FADKLEA
+670 D
-677 ACFET
+677 
-682 LGDGIMTKD
+682 
-691 LVGLVDEGTP
+691 
-701 VTAVNS
+701 
-707 SEFIGA
+707 
-713 IHDRLAAKL
+713 

>member
-49 WMQTVAACLAVLLLG
+49 WMQAVAACLAVLLLG

-175 ALAAGDSQAAVLS
+175 ALAAGDSRAAVLS

-254 ALEAAARYAGLT
+254 ALEAAAQYAGLT

-279 DENPAHYEVEFQVP
+279 DETPAHYEVEFQVP

-301 VEAYTGQVLSGPAN
+301 VEAYTGQVLTGQAN

-324 SGDIGMEAAKS
+324 PVTLAWRPPRALL
-335 AALKHAGL
+335 LKHTGL
-343 SSAVFTKAER
+343 STAVFTKAER

-377 DAANATR
+377 DAATGRVLDYEKENLRGGSTSDIGTQAAKVPPCGTR
-384 RLGVA
+384 
-389 VKCATITPNKQ
+389 
-400 RMEEYPQLTQMWKSP
+400 
-415 NGTIRSIL
+415 
-423 DGTVFR
+423 
-429 APILIDSIHPV
+429 PV
-440 VKNWKKPITIARHA
+440 R
-454 YGDVYK
+454 
-460 SVDLYTTEPGECTMT
+460 EPGPGAAGGM
-475 FKGQSGEEKTLLVQ
+475 GQ
-489 KVDGP
+489 
-494 AVWQGAHNKEKSIR
+494 
-508 SFARACFQYAIDT
+508 
-521 KQDLWFST
+521 
-529 KDTIAKVYDGEFKK
+529 
-543 VFEEEFESYKAKF
+543 
-556 DELGITY
+556 
-563 FYTLIDDAVARVIRS
+563 
-578 QGGFIWACKNYD
+578 
-590 GDVMSDMVSTAFG
+590 
-603 SLAMMTSV
+603 
-611 LVSPDGTTEYEA
+611 
-623 AHGTVTKHYYKHLK
+623 
-637 GEQTSTNPMATIF
+637 
-650 AWSGAL
+650 
-656 RKRGQL
+656 
-662 DGLTDLAA
+662 
-670 FADKLEA
+670 
-677 ACFET
+677 
-682 LGDGIMTKD
+682 
-691 LVGLVDEGTP
+691 
-701 VTAVNS
+701 
-707 SEFIGA
+707 
-713 IHDRLAAKL
+713 

>member
-1 MTNDQMERRLSAAL
+1 M
-15 DKTAPDDVDG
+15 
-25 VLSRCTE
+25 
-32 RKGTV
+32 
-37 VPMKKKNNRMKK
+37 
-49 WMQTVAACLAVLLLG
+49 
-64 GGGLLVQQAHAVT
+64 T

-301 VEAYTGQVLSGPAN
+301 VEAYTGQVLSGPAD
-315 VQPSTPVNP
+315 VTPSVPAA
-324 SGDIGMEAAKS
+324 GDVGLEAAKS

-343 SSAVFTKAER
+343 STAVFTKAER

-362 ELEFHTDSAAYEVTV
+362 ELEFHTDSTAYEVTV
-377 DAANATR
+377 DAATGRVQDYEKENLRGGTGSTDIGAQAAKAAALKHAGLSESQVR
-384 RLGVA
+384 ELQAEWDNENGRA
-389 VKCATITPNKQ
+389 VY
-400 RMEEYPQLTQMWKSP
+400 E
-415 NGTIRSIL
+415 
-423 DGTVFR
+423 V
-429 APILIDSIHPV
+429 
-440 VKNWKKPITIARHA
+440 
-454 YGDVYK
+454 
-460 SVDLYTTEPGECTMT
+460 
-475 FKGQSGEEKTLLVQ
+475 
-489 KVDGP
+489 
-494 AVWQGAHNKEKSIR
+494 
-508 SFARACFQYAIDT
+508 
-521 KQDLWFST
+521 
-529 KDTIAKVYDGEFKK
+529 EFKSGGMEYDY
-543 VFEEEFESYKAKF
+543 V
-556 DELGITY
+556 
-563 FYTLIDDAVARVIRS
+563 IDAATGAV
-578 QGGFIWACKNYD
+578 
-590 GDVMSDMVSTAFG
+590 
-603 SLAMMTSV
+603 
-611 LVSPDGTTEYEA
+611 
-623 AHGTVTKHYYKHLK
+623 
-637 GEQTSTNPMATIF
+637 
-650 AWSGAL
+650 
-656 RKRGQL
+656 L
-662 DGLTDLAA
+662 DHEVERD
-670 FADKLEA
+670 D
-677 ACFET
+677 
-682 LGDGIMTKD
+682 
-691 LVGLVDEGTP
+691 
-701 VTAVNS
+701 
-707 SEFIGA
+707 
-713 IHDRLAAKL
+713 

>member
-37 VPMKKKNNRMKK
+37 VPMKKKNNRMKN

-160 RAQRLQQELTGAVDG
+160 RAQRLQQELTNVAGG
-175 ALAAGDSQAAVLS
+175 ALGNSQAAVLS

-214 RQAMALNGSLTFEGL
+214 RQAMALNSSLTFEGL
-229 AQLSVEEL
+229 AKLSVEEL

-254 ALEAAARYAGLT
+254 ALEAAANYAGLT

-315 VQPSTPVNP
+315 VTPSVPAA
-324 SGDIGMEAAKS
+324 GDVGLEAAKS

-377 DAANATR
+377 DAATGRVLDYEKENLRGGSTSDI
-384 RLGVA
+384 G
-389 VKCATITPNKQ
+389 
-400 RMEEYPQLTQMWKSP
+400 TQAAKSAA
-415 NGTIRSIL
+415 L
-423 DGTVFR
+423 
-429 APILIDSIHPV
+429 
-440 VKNWKKPITIARHA
+440 RHA
-454 YGDVYK
+454 GLSESQVRELQVEWDNEHGRAVYE
-460 SVDLYTTEPGECTMT
+460 V
-475 FKGQSGEEKTLLVQ
+475 
-489 KVDGP
+489 
-494 AVWQGAHNKEKSIR
+494 
-508 SFARACFQYAIDT
+508 
-521 KQDLWFST
+521 
-529 KDTIAKVYDGEFKK
+529 EFKSGGMEYDY
-543 VFEEEFESYKAKF
+543 V
-556 DELGITY
+556 
-563 FYTLIDDAVARVIRS
+563 IDAAT
-578 QGGFIWACKNYD
+578 G
-590 GDVMSDMVSTAFG
+590 
-603 SLAMMTSV
+603 SV
-611 LVSPDGTTEYEA
+611 LEHQAE
-623 AHGTVTKHYYKHLK
+623 
-637 GEQTSTNPMATIF
+637 
-650 AWSGAL
+650 
-656 RKRGQL
+656 R
-662 DGLTDLAA
+662 
-670 FADKLEA
+670 
-677 ACFET
+677 
-682 LGDGIMTKD
+682 
-691 LVGLVDEGTP
+691 
-701 VTAVNS
+701 
-707 SEFIGA
+707 
-713 IHDRLAAKL
+713 HD

>member
-49 WMQTVAACLAVLLLG
+49 WMQAVAACLAVLLLG

-104 NQEAQAVLEDMDG
+104 NQEAQAVLEDMGG

-160 RAQRLQQELTGAVDG
+160 RAQRLQQELTNVAGG
-175 ALAAGDSQAAVLS
+175 ALGNSQAAVLS

-229 AQLSVEEL
+229 AKLSVEEL

-246 GMPIGMQA
+246 GMPIGMTA

-293 GKGELEYK
+293 GKGDLEYK
-301 VEAYTGQVLSGPAN
+301 VEAYTGQVLTGQADVTPSVPAA
-315 VQPSTPVNP
+315 
-324 SGDIGMEAAKS
+324 GDVGLEAAKS

-343 SSAVFTKAER
+343 SSATFTKAER

-377 DAANATR
+377 DAATGRVLDYEKENLRSSTGSTDIGAQ
-384 RLGVA
+384 A
-389 VKCATITPNKQ
+389 A
-400 RMEEYPQLTQMWKSP
+400 KSAA
-415 NGTIRSIL
+415 L
-423 DGTVFR
+423 
-429 APILIDSIHPV
+429 
-440 VKNWKKPITIARHA
+440 RHA
-454 YGDVYK
+454 GLSEGQVQQLQVEWDNEHGRAVYE
-460 SVDLYTTEPGECTMT
+460 V
-475 FKGQSGEEKTLLVQ
+475 
-489 KVDGP
+489 
-494 AVWQGAHNKEKSIR
+494 
-508 SFARACFQYAIDT
+508 
-521 KQDLWFST
+521 
-529 KDTIAKVYDGEFKK
+529 EFKSGGMEYEY
-543 VFEEEFESYKAKF
+543 V
-556 DELGITY
+556 
-563 FYTLIDDAVARVIRS
+563 IDAAT
-578 QGGFIWACKNYD
+578 G
-590 GDVMSDMVSTAFG
+590 
-603 SLAMMTSV
+603 SV
-611 LVSPDGTTEYEA
+611 LEHQAE
-623 AHGTVTKHYYKHLK
+623 
-637 GEQTSTNPMATIF
+637 
-650 AWSGAL
+650 
-656 RKRGQL
+656 R
-662 DGLTDLAA
+662 
-670 FADKLEA
+670 
-677 ACFET
+677 
-682 LGDGIMTKD
+682 
-691 LVGLVDEGTP
+691 
-701 VTAVNS
+701 
-707 SEFIGA
+707 
-713 IHDRLAAKL
+713 HD

>member
-160 RAQRLQQELTGAVDG
+160 RAQRLQQELTSVAGG
-175 ALAAGDSQAAVLS
+175 ALGDSQAAVLS

-266 TADITDADVDPEL
+266 TADITDADADPEL

-315 VQPSTPVNP
+315 VTPSVPAA
-324 SGDIGMEAAKS
+324 GDVGLEAAKS

-343 SSAVFTKAER
+343 STAVFTKAER

-377 DAANATR
+377 DAATGRVLDYEKENLRGGTGGTDIGAQAAKAAALKHAGLSEGQVR
-384 RLGVA
+384 ELQVEWDNEHGRA
-389 VKCATITPNKQ
+389 VY
-400 RMEEYPQLTQMWKSP
+400 E
-415 NGTIRSIL
+415 
-423 DGTVFR
+423 V
-429 APILIDSIHPV
+429 
-440 VKNWKKPITIARHA
+440 
-454 YGDVYK
+454 
-460 SVDLYTTEPGECTMT
+460 
-475 FKGQSGEEKTLLVQ
+475 
-489 KVDGP
+489 
-494 AVWQGAHNKEKSIR
+494 
-508 SFARACFQYAIDT
+508 
-521 KQDLWFST
+521 
-529 KDTIAKVYDGEFKK
+529 EFKSGGMEYEY
-543 VFEEEFESYKAKF
+543 V
-556 DELGITY
+556 
-563 FYTLIDDAVARVIRS
+563 IDAAT
-578 QGGFIWACKNYD
+578 G
-590 GDVMSDMVSTAFG
+590 
-603 SLAMMTSV
+603 SV
-611 LVSPDGTTEYEA
+611 LEHQAE
-623 AHGTVTKHYYKHLK
+623 
-637 GEQTSTNPMATIF
+637 
-650 AWSGAL
+650 
-656 RKRGQL
+656 R
-662 DGLTDLAA
+662 
-670 FADKLEA
+670 
-677 ACFET
+677 
-682 LGDGIMTKD
+682 
-691 LVGLVDEGTP
+691 
-701 VTAVNS
+701 
-707 SEFIGA
+707 
-713 IHDRLAAKL
+713 HD

>member
-15 DKTAPDDVDG
+15 DKTAPDDVAG

-64 GGGLLVQQAHAVT
+64 GGVLVQQAHAVT

-160 RAQRLQQELTGAVDG
+160 RAQRLQQELASVAGG
-175 ALAAGDSQAAVLS
+175 ALGDSQAAVLS

-229 AQLSVEEL
+229 AKLSVEEL

-246 GMPIGMQA
+246 GMPIGMTA

-279 DENPAHYEVEFQVP
+279 DETPAHYEVELEVP
-293 GKGELEYK
+293 GHGELEYR
-301 VEAYTGQVLSGPAN
+301 VDAYTGQVLSGPAN

-343 SSAVFTKAER
+343 STADFTKAER
-353 DYDDGRLEY
+353 DYDDGRWEY

-377 DAANATR
+377 DAATGRVLDYEKENLRGSTGGTDIGAQ
-384 RLGVA
+384 A
-389 VKCATITPNKQ
+389 A
-400 RMEEYPQLTQMWKSP
+400 KSAA
-415 NGTIRSIL
+415 L
-423 DGTVFR
+423 
-429 APILIDSIHPV
+429 
-440 VKNWKKPITIARHA
+440 RHA
-454 YGDVYK
+454 GLSEGQVQELQVEWDSEHGRAVYE
-460 SVDLYTTEPGECTMT
+460 V
-475 FKGQSGEEKTLLVQ
+475 
-489 KVDGP
+489 
-494 AVWQGAHNKEKSIR
+494 
-508 SFARACFQYAIDT
+508 
-521 KQDLWFST
+521 
-529 KDTIAKVYDGEFKK
+529 EFKSGGMEYEY
-543 VFEEEFESYKAKF
+543 V
-556 DELGITY
+556 
-563 FYTLIDDAVARVIRS
+563 IDAAT
-578 QGGFIWACKNYD
+578 G
-590 GDVMSDMVSTAFG
+590 
-603 SLAMMTSV
+603 SV
-611 LVSPDGTTEYEA
+611 LEHQAE
-623 AHGTVTKHYYKHLK
+623 
-637 GEQTSTNPMATIF
+637 
-650 AWSGAL
+650 
-656 RKRGQL
+656 R
-662 DGLTDLAA
+662 
-670 FADKLEA
+670 
-677 ACFET
+677 
-682 LGDGIMTKD
+682 
-691 LVGLVDEGTP
+691 
-701 VTAVNS
+701 
-707 SEFIGA
+707 
-713 IHDRLAAKL
+713 HD

>member
-49 WMQTVAACLAVLLLG
+49 WLQAVAACLAVLLLG

-77 SVVSLDVNPSIE
+77 SVVSLDVKPSIE

-160 RAQRLQQELTGAVDG
+160 RAQRLQQELTSVAGG
-175 ALAAGDSQAAVLS
+175 ALAAGDSRAAVLS

-254 ALEAAARYAGLT
+254 ALEAAAQYAGLT

-279 DENPAHYEVEFQVP
+279 DETPAHYEVEFQVP

-343 SSAVFTKAER
+343 SSATFTKAER
-353 DYDDGRLEY
+353 DYDDGRWEY
-362 ELEFHTDSAAYEVTV
+362 ELEFHTDTAAYEVTV
-377 DAANATR
+377 DAISGSVLDYEKENLRSSSTSDIGAQA
-384 RLGVA
+384 A
-389 VKCATITPNKQ
+389 
-400 RMEEYPQLTQMWKSP
+400 KSAA
-415 NGTIRSIL
+415 L
-423 DGTVFR
+423 
-429 APILIDSIHPV
+429 
-440 VKNWKKPITIARHA
+440 RHA
-454 YGDVYK
+454 GLSEGQVQELQVEWDNENGRA
-460 SVDLYTTEPGECTMT
+460 LYE
-475 FKGQSGEEKTLLVQ
+475 V
-489 KVDGP
+489 
-494 AVWQGAHNKEKSIR
+494 
-508 SFARACFQYAIDT
+508 
-521 KQDLWFST
+521 
-529 KDTIAKVYDGEFKK
+529 EFKSGGMEYEY
-543 VFEEEFESYKAKF
+543 V
-556 DELGITY
+556 
-563 FYTLIDDAVARVIRS
+563 IDAAT
-578 QGGFIWACKNYD
+578 G
-590 GDVMSDMVSTAFG
+590 
-603 SLAMMTSV
+603 SV
-611 LVSPDGTTEYEA
+611 LEHQAERD
-623 AHGTVTKHYYKHLK
+623 
-637 GEQTSTNPMATIF
+637 
-650 AWSGAL
+650 
-656 RKRGQL
+656 
-662 DGLTDLAA
+662 D
-670 FADKLEA
+670 
-677 ACFET
+677 
-682 LGDGIMTKD
+682 
-691 LVGLVDEGTP
+691 
-701 VTAVNS
+701 
-707 SEFIGA
+707 
-713 IHDRLAAKL
+713 

>member
-104 NQEAQAVLEDMDG
+104 NDEAAAVLEDMDG

-160 RAQRLQQELTGAVDG
+160 RAQRLQQELTDAVDG

-246 GMPIGMQA
+246 GMPIGMTA

-279 DENPAHYEVEFQVP
+279 DETPAHYEVEFQVP

-315 VQPSTPVNP
+315 VKLSAPVNQ

-343 SSAVFTKAER
+343 SSATFTKAER
-353 DYDDGRLEY
+353 DYDDGRWEY
-362 ELEFHTDSAAYEVTV
+362 ELEFHTDTAAYEVTV
-377 DAANATR
+377 DAISGSVLDYEKENLRSSSTSDIGAQA
-384 RLGVA
+384 A
-389 VKCATITPNKQ
+389 
-400 RMEEYPQLTQMWKSP
+400 KSAA
-415 NGTIRSIL
+415 L
-423 DGTVFR
+423 
-429 APILIDSIHPV
+429 
-440 VKNWKKPITIARHA
+440 RHA
-454 YGDVYK
+454 GLSEGQVQELQVEWDNEHGRAVYE
-460 SVDLYTTEPGECTMT
+460 V
-475 FKGQSGEEKTLLVQ
+475 
-489 KVDGP
+489 
-494 AVWQGAHNKEKSIR
+494 
-508 SFARACFQYAIDT
+508 
-521 KQDLWFST
+521 
-529 KDTIAKVYDGEFKK
+529 EFKSGGMEYDY
-543 VFEEEFESYKAKF
+543 V
-556 DELGITY
+556 
-563 FYTLIDDAVARVIRS
+563 IDAAT
-578 QGGFIWACKNYD
+578 G
-590 GDVMSDMVSTAFG
+590 
-603 SLAMMTSV
+603 SV
-611 LVSPDGTTEYEA
+611 LEHQAE
-623 AHGTVTKHYYKHLK
+623 
-637 GEQTSTNPMATIF
+637 
-650 AWSGAL
+650 
-656 RKRGQL
+656 R
-662 DGLTDLAA
+662 
-670 FADKLEA
+670 
-677 ACFET
+677 
-682 LGDGIMTKD
+682 
-691 LVGLVDEGTP
+691 
-701 VTAVNS
+701 
-707 SEFIGA
+707 
-713 IHDRLAAKL
+713 HD

>member
-343 SSAVFTKAER
+343 SESQVRELQAEWDNENGRAVYEVEFKSGGMEYDYVIDAATGAVLDHEVER
-353 DYDDGRLEY
+353 DD
-362 ELEFHTDSAAYEVTV
+362 
-377 DAANATR
+377 
-384 RLGVA
+384 
-389 VKCATITPNKQ
+389 
-400 RMEEYPQLTQMWKSP
+400 
-415 NGTIRSIL
+415 
-423 DGTVFR
+423 
-429 APILIDSIHPV
+429 
-440 VKNWKKPITIARHA
+440 
-454 YGDVYK
+454 
-460 SVDLYTTEPGECTMT
+460 
-475 FKGQSGEEKTLLVQ
+475 
-489 KVDGP
+489 
-494 AVWQGAHNKEKSIR
+494 
-508 SFARACFQYAIDT
+508 
-521 KQDLWFST
+521 
-529 KDTIAKVYDGEFKK
+529 
-543 VFEEEFESYKAKF
+543 
-556 DELGITY
+556 
-563 FYTLIDDAVARVIRS
+563 
-578 QGGFIWACKNYD
+578 
-590 GDVMSDMVSTAFG
+590 
-603 SLAMMTSV
+603 
-611 LVSPDGTTEYEA
+611 
-623 AHGTVTKHYYKHLK
+623 
-637 GEQTSTNPMATIF
+637 
-650 AWSGAL
+650 
-656 RKRGQL
+656 
-662 DGLTDLAA
+662 
-670 FADKLEA
+670 
-677 ACFET
+677 
-682 LGDGIMTKD
+682 
-691 LVGLVDEGTP
+691 
-701 VTAVNS
+701 
-707 SEFIGA
+707 
-713 IHDRLAAKL
+713 

>member
-49 WMQTVAACLAVLLLG
+49 WMQAVAACLAVLLLG

-104 NQEAQAVLEDMDG
+104 NDEAAAVLADMDG

-142 LDSLSSAI
+142 LDTLSSAI

-160 RAQRLQQELTGAVDG
+160 RAQRLQQELTNVAGG
-175 ALAAGDSQAAVLS
+175 ALGNSQAAVLS
-188 QTVQQDKE
+188 QTVQQDKD
-196 LEKQA
+196 LEKLA
-201 KANNIS
+201 KANHIS

-229 AQLSVEEL
+229 AKLSVEEL

-279 DENPAHYEVEFQVP
+279 DETPAHYEVEFQVP
-293 GKGELEYK
+293 GKGDLEYK

-315 VQPSTPVNP
+315 VTPSVPAA
-324 SGDIGMEAAKS
+324 GDVGLEAAKS

-343 SSAVFTKAER
+343 STAVFTKAER

-377 DAANATR
+377 DAATGRVLDYEKENLRGGTGSTDIGAQ
-384 RLGVA
+384 A
-389 VKCATITPNKQ
+389 A
-400 RMEEYPQLTQMWKSP
+400 KSAA
-415 NGTIRSIL
+415 L
-423 DGTVFR
+423 
-429 APILIDSIHPV
+429 
-440 VKNWKKPITIARHA
+440 RHA
-454 YGDVYK
+454 GLSEGQVQELQVEWDNEHGRAVYE
-460 SVDLYTTEPGECTMT
+460 V
-475 FKGQSGEEKTLLVQ
+475 
-489 KVDGP
+489 
-494 AVWQGAHNKEKSIR
+494 
-508 SFARACFQYAIDT
+508 
-521 KQDLWFST
+521 
-529 KDTIAKVYDGEFKK
+529 EFK
-543 VFEEEFESYKAKF
+543 S
-556 DELGITY
+556 
-563 FYTLIDDAVARVIRS
+563 
-578 QGGFIWACKNYD
+578 GG
-590 GDVMSDMVSTAFG
+590 M
-603 SLAMMTSV
+603 
-611 LVSPDGTTEYEA
+611 EYEYVIDA
-623 AHGTVTKHYYKHLK
+623 AT
-637 GEQTSTNPMATIF
+637 
-650 AWSGAL
+650 GAVL
-656 RKRGQL
+656 NHEMER
-662 DGLTDLAA
+662 DD
-670 FADKLEA
+670 
-677 ACFET
+677 
-682 LGDGIMTKD
+682 
-691 LVGLVDEGTP
+691 
-701 VTAVNS
+701 
-707 SEFIGA
+707 
-713 IHDRLAAKL
+713 